1 VRVRKENRNAM
12 SKIIFLERANNP
24 YFTAVFAIHIFVRAK
39 QNQNANCILYCAM
52 TRMRFRFLAREIGAH
67 VYFSLSGVAV
77 CSVVL

>member
-1 VRVRKENRNAM
+1 VRKENRNAM
-12 SKIIFLERANNP
+12 RKLFFLERASNP
-24 YFTAVFAIHIFVRAK
+24 YFIAVFAICIFARAK

-52 TRMRFRFLAREIGAH
+52 TRTRFRFSAREIGAR